1 MPHEPSPNSV
11 CSERCIIGLLS
22 ILFKYFITGL
32 HYKKHRSWEYF
43 ATILLKTENHPLLE
57 MQIFNLVK
65 SRQSQ
70 IDIFS
75 QIFGCIAMVVSICNL
90 QLNISYPRINNI
102 FTDLCLLTV
111 FIQHNKINCN
121 LLYFF
126 FFYKTFYKYFYKM
139 YTKQFQV
146 RHTLQ
151 MKVFKQIKSIPHWQ

>member
-1 MPHEPSPNSV
+1 M
-11 CSERCIIGLLS
+11 
-22 ILFKYFITGL
+22 
-32 HYKKHRSWEYF
+32 
-43 ATILLKTENHPLLE
+43 
-57 MQIFNLVK
+57 K
-65 SRQSQ
+65 SRGVRLKLTPIIFWKCEYSTWLNQ
-70 IDIFS
+70 DNHRYIFS

-90 QLNISYPRINNI
+90 QLNISYPWINNI

-121 LLYFF
+121 LLYF

-151 MKVFKQIKSIPHWQ
+151 MKVFKQIKSIPR